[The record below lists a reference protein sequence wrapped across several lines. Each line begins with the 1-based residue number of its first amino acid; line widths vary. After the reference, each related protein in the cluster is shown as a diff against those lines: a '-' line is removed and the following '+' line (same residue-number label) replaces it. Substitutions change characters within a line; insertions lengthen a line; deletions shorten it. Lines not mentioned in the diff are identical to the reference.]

1 LQNGRVIYK
10 EVFMPVRLSVEVYEV
25 FERNFNSKEDALK
38 VISAFEETISES
50 VGFSWYKT
58 KTELL
63 SEIFSVVAT
72 KDDLQSLRVELLG
85 VINNTRAE
93 LLGEMKMDKAE
104 VLGKFD
110 ALYEKT
116 EKDKAELLGIIGSNK
131 EELLGVIESNKAELN
146 GKLDVLYEKT
156 EKDKAELLGII
167 GSNKEELN
175 AKIDTIY
182 LKLDRKIT
190 LWSSFI
196 IFIIIFLNQ
205 NALEFIAKIIGL
217 IK

>member
-1 LQNGRVIYK
+1 
-10 EVFMPVRLSVEVYEV
+10 MPGRLSVEVYEI
-25 FERNFNSKEDALK
+25 FERNFNNKEDALK
-38 VISAFEETISES
+38 IINAFEETINES
-50 VGFSWYKT
+50 VSVSWYKT
-58 KTELL
+58 KNEML

-72 KDDLQSLRVELLG
+72 KEDLRSLRVELLG
-85 VINNTRAE
+85 
-93 LLGEMKMDKAE
+93 EMKKDKAE
-104 VLGKFD
+104 ILGRLY

-116 EKDKAELLGIIGSNK
+116 EKDKAELLGMIEQNK
-131 EELLGVIESNKAELN
+131 TELLGMIEQN
-146 GKLDVLYEKT
+146 KT
-156 EKDKAELLGII
+156 ELLGMIEQNKTELLGII
-167 GSNKEELN
+167 EQNKTELLGMIESNRIELN

-190 LWSSFI
+190 LWSFSI

>member
-1 LQNGRVIYK
+1 
-10 EVFMPVRLSVEVYEV
+10 MPGRLSVEVYEI
-25 FERNFNSKEDALK
+25 FERNFNNKEDALK
-38 VISAFEETISES
+38 IINAFEETINES
-50 VGFSWYKT
+50 VSVSWYKT
-58 KTELL
+58 KNEML

-72 KDDLQSLRVELLG
+72 KEDLSSLRVELLG
-85 VINNTRAE
+85 
-93 LLGEMKMDKAE
+93 EMKKDKAE
-104 VLGKFD
+104 ILGRLY

-116 EKDKAELLGIIGSNK
+116 EKDKAELLGIIEQNK
-131 EELLGVIESNKAELN
+131 TELLGMIESNR
-146 GKLDVLYEKT
+146 
-156 EKDKAELLGII
+156 I
-167 GSNKEELN
+167 ELN

-190 LWSSFI
+190 LWSFSI

>member
-1 LQNGRVIYK
+1 
-10 EVFMPVRLSVEVYEV
+10 MPGRLSVEVYEI
-25 FERNFNSKEDALK
+25 FERNFNNKEDALK
-38 VISAFEETISES
+38 IINAFEETINES
-50 VGFSWYKT
+50 VSVSWYKT
-58 KTELL
+58 KNEML

-72 KDDLQSLRVELLG
+72 KEDLRSLRVELLS
-85 VINNTRAE
+85 
-93 LLGEMKMDKAE
+93 EMKKDKAE
-104 VLGKFD
+104 ILGRLY

-116 EKDKAELLGIIGSNK
+116 EKDKAELLGMIEQNK
-131 EELLGVIESNKAELN
+131 TELLGMIESNR
-146 GKLDVLYEKT
+146 
-156 EKDKAELLGII
+156 I
-167 GSNKEELN
+167 ELN

-190 LWSSFI
+190 LWSFSI

>member
-1 LQNGRVIYK
+1 
-10 EVFMPVRLSVEVYEV
+10 MPGRLSVEVYEI
-25 FERNFNSKEDALK
+25 FERNFNNKEDALK
-38 VISAFEETISES
+38 IINAFEETINES
-50 VGFSWYKT
+50 VSVSWYKT
-58 KTELL
+58 KNEML

-72 KDDLQSLRVELLG
+72 KEDLRSLRVELLG
-85 VINNTRAE
+85 
-93 LLGEMKMDKAE
+93 EMKKDKAE
-104 VLGKFD
+104 ILGRLY

-116 EKDKAELLGIIGSNK
+116 EKDKAELLGIIEQNK
-131 EELLGVIESNKAELN
+131 TELLGMIESNR
-146 GKLDVLYEKT
+146 
-156 EKDKAELLGII
+156 I
-167 GSNKEELN
+167 ELN

-190 LWSSFI
+190 LWSFSI

>member
-1 LQNGRVIYK
+1 
-10 EVFMPVRLSVEVYEV
+10 MPGRLSVEVYEI
-25 FERNFNSKEDALK
+25 FERNFNNKEDALK
-38 VISAFEETISES
+38 IINAFEETINES
-50 VGFSWYKT
+50 VSVSWYKT
-58 KTELL
+58 KNEML

-72 KDDLQSLRVELLG
+72 KEDLRSLRVELLG
-85 VINNTRAE
+85 
-93 LLGEMKMDKAE
+93 EMKKDKAE
-104 VLGKFD
+104 ILGRLY

-116 EKDKAELLGIIGSNK
+116 EKDKAELLGMIEQNK
-131 EELLGVIESNKAELN
+131 TELLGMIESNR
-146 GKLDVLYEKT
+146 
-156 EKDKAELLGII
+156 I
-167 GSNKEELN
+167 ELN

-190 LWSSFI
+190 LWSFSI

>member
-1 LQNGRVIYK
+1 
-10 EVFMPVRLSVEVYEV
+10 MPGRLSVEVYEI
-25 FERNFNSKEDALK
+25 FERNFNNKEDALK
-38 VISAFEETISES
+38 IINAFEETINES
-50 VGFSWYKT
+50 VSVSWYKT
-58 KTELL
+58 KNEML

-72 KDDLQSLRVELLG
+72 KEDLRSLRVELLG
-85 VINNTRAE
+85 
-93 LLGEMKMDKAE
+93 EMKKDKAE
-104 VLGKFD
+104 ILGRLY

-116 EKDKAELLGIIGSNK
+116 EKDKAELLGMIEQNK
-131 EELLGVIESNKAELN
+131 
-146 GKLDVLYEKT
+146 T
-156 EKDKAELLGII
+156 ELLGII
-167 GSNKEELN
+167 EQNKTELLGMIEQNKTELLGIIEQNKTELLGMIESNRIELN

-190 LWSSFI
+190 LWSFSI

>member
-1 LQNGRVIYK
+1 
-10 EVFMPVRLSVEVYEV
+10 MPGRLSVEVYEI
-25 FERNFNSKEDALK
+25 FERNFNNKEDALK
-38 VISAFEETISES
+38 IINAFEETINES
-50 VGFSWYKT
+50 VSVSWYKT
-58 KTELL
+58 KNEML

-72 KDDLQSLRVELLG
+72 KEDLRSLRVELLG
-85 VINNTRAE
+85 
-93 LLGEMKMDKAE
+93 EMKKDKAE
-104 VLGKFD
+104 ILGRLY

-116 EKDKAELLGIIGSNK
+116 EKDKAELLGMIEQNK
-131 EELLGVIESNKAELN
+131 
-146 GKLDVLYEKT
+146 T
-156 EKDKAELLGII
+156 ELLGII
-167 GSNKEELN
+167 EQNKTELLGMIESNRIELN

-190 LWSSFI
+190 LWSFSI

>member
-1 LQNGRVIYK
+1 
-10 EVFMPVRLSVEVYEV
+10 MPGRLSVEVYEI
-25 FERNFNSKEDALK
+25 FERNFNNKEDALK
-38 VISAFEETISES
+38 IINAFEETINES
-50 VGFSWYKT
+50 VSVSWYKT
-58 KTELL
+58 KNEML

-72 KDDLQSLRVELLG
+72 KEDLRSLRVELLG
-85 VINNTRAE
+85 
-93 LLGEMKMDKAE
+93 EMKKDKAE
-104 VLGKFD
+104 ILGRLY

-116 EKDKAELLGIIGSNK
+116 EKDKAELLGMIEQNK
-131 EELLGVIESNKAELN
+131 
-146 GKLDVLYEKT
+146 T
-156 EKDKAELLGII
+156 ELLGII
-167 GSNKEELN
+167 EQNKTELLGIIEQNKTELLGMIESNRIELN

-190 LWSSFI
+190 LWSFSI

>member
-1 LQNGRVIYK
+1 
-10 EVFMPVRLSVEVYEV
+10 MPGRLSVEVYEI
-25 FERNFNSKEDALK
+25 FERNFNNKEDALK
-38 VISAFEETISES
+38 IINAFEETINES
-50 VGFSWYKT
+50 VSVSWYKT
-58 KTELL
+58 KNEML

-72 KDDLQSLRVELLG
+72 KEDLRSLRVELLS
-85 VINNTRAE
+85 
-93 LLGEMKMDKAE
+93 EMKKDKAE
-104 VLGKFD
+104 ILGRLY

-116 EKDKAELLGIIGSNK
+116 EKDKAELLGIIEQNK
-131 EELLGVIESNKAELN
+131 I
-146 GKLDVLYEKT
+146 
-156 EKDKAELLGII
+156 ELLGII
-167 GSNKEELN
+167 EQNKTELLGMIEQNKIELLGIIEQNKTELLGMIESNRIELN

-190 LWSSFI
+190 LWSFSI

>member
-1 LQNGRVIYK
+1 
-10 EVFMPVRLSVEVYEV
+10 MPGRLSVEVYEI
-25 FERNFNSKEDALK
+25 FERNFNNKEDALK
-38 VISAFEETISES
+38 IINAFEETINES
-50 VGFSWYKT
+50 VSVSWYKT
-58 KTELL
+58 KNEML

-72 KDDLQSLRVELLG
+72 KEDLRSLRVELLG
-85 VINNTRAE
+85 
-93 LLGEMKMDKAE
+93 EMKKDKAE
-104 VLGKFD
+104 ILGRLY

-116 EKDKAELLGIIGSNK
+116 EKDKAELLGIIEQNK
-131 EELLGVIESNKAELN
+131 
-146 GKLDVLYEKT
+146 T
-156 EKDKAELLGII
+156 ELLGII
-167 GSNKEELN
+167 ESNRIELN

-190 LWSSFI
+190 LWSFSI

>member
-1 LQNGRVIYK
+1 
-10 EVFMPVRLSVEVYEV
+10 MPGRLSVEVYEI
-25 FERNFNSKEDALK
+25 FERNFNNKEDALK
-38 VISAFEETISES
+38 IINAFEETINES
-50 VGFSWYKT
+50 VSVSWYKT
-58 KTELL
+58 KNEML

-72 KDDLQSLRVELLG
+72 KEDLRSLRVELLG
-85 VINNTRAE
+85 
-93 LLGEMKMDKAE
+93 EMKKDKAE
-104 VLGKFD
+104 ILGRLY

-116 EKDKAELLGIIGSNK
+116 EKDKAELLGMIEQNK
-131 EELLGVIESNKAELN
+131 
-146 GKLDVLYEKT
+146 T
-156 EKDKAELLGII
+156 ELLGII
-167 GSNKEELN
+167 EQNKTELLGMIEQNKTELLGIIEQNKTELLGIIESNRIELN

-190 LWSSFI
+190 LWSFSI

>member
-1 LQNGRVIYK
+1 
-10 EVFMPVRLSVEVYEV
+10 MPGRLSVEVYEI
-25 FERNFNSKEDALK
+25 FERNFNNKEDALK
-38 VISAFEETISES
+38 IINAFEETINES
-50 VGFSWYKT
+50 VSVSWYKT
-58 KTELL
+58 KNEML

-72 KDDLQSLRVELLG
+72 KEDLRSLRVELLG
-85 VINNTRAE
+85 
-93 LLGEMKMDKAE
+93 EMKKDKAE
-104 VLGKFD
+104 ILGRLY

-116 EKDKAELLGIIGSNK
+116 EKDKAELLGMIEQNK
-131 EELLGVIESNKAELN
+131 TELLGMIEQNK
-146 GKLDVLYEKT
+146 T
-156 EKDKAELLGII
+156 ELLGII
-167 GSNKEELN
+167 EQNKTELLGIIEQNKTELLGIIEQNKTELLGIIESNRIELN

-190 LWSSFI
+190 LWSFSI

>member
-1 LQNGRVIYK
+1 
-10 EVFMPVRLSVEVYEV
+10 MPGRLSVEVYEI
-25 FERNFNSKEDALK
+25 FERNFNNKEDALK
-38 VISAFEETISES
+38 IINAFEETINES
-50 VGFSWYKT
+50 VSVSWYKT
-58 KTELL
+58 KNEML

-72 KDDLQSLRVELLG
+72 KEDLSSLRVELLG
-85 VINNTRAE
+85 
-93 LLGEMKMDKAE
+93 EMKKDKAE
-104 VLGKFD
+104 ILGRLY

-116 EKDKAELLGIIGSNK
+116 EKDKAELLGMIEQNK
-131 EELLGVIESNKAELN
+131 
-146 GKLDVLYEKT
+146 T
-156 EKDKAELLGII
+156 ELLGII
-167 GSNKEELN
+167 EQNKTELLGMIEQNKTELLGIIEQNKTELLGMIESNRIELN

-190 LWSSFI
+190 LWSFSI

>member
-1 LQNGRVIYK
+1 
-10 EVFMPVRLSVEVYEV
+10 MPGRLSVEVYEI
-25 FERNFNSKEDALK
+25 FERNFNNKEDALK
-38 VISAFEETISES
+38 IINAFEETINES
-50 VGFSWYKT
+50 VSVSWYKT
-58 KTELL
+58 KNEML

-72 KDDLQSLRVELLG
+72 KEDLRSLRVELLS
-85 VINNTRAE
+85 
-93 LLGEMKMDKAE
+93 EMKKDKAE
-104 VLGKFD
+104 ILGRLY

-116 EKDKAELLGIIGSNK
+116 EKDKAELLGMIEQNK
-131 EELLGVIESNKAELN
+131 TELLGMIEQNKIELLGMIEQN
-146 GKLDVLYEKT
+146 KT
-156 EKDKAELLGII
+156 ELLGII
-167 GSNKEELN
+167 EQNKTELLGMIESNRIELN

-190 LWSSFI
+190 LWSFSI

>member
-1 LQNGRVIYK
+1 
-10 EVFMPVRLSVEVYEV
+10 MPGRLSVEVYEI
-25 FERNFNSKEDALK
+25 FERNFNNKEDALK
-38 VISAFEETISES
+38 IINAFEETINES
-50 VGFSWYKT
+50 VSVSWYKT
-58 KTELL
+58 KNEML

-72 KDDLQSLRVELLG
+72 KEDLRSLRVELLG
-85 VINNTRAE
+85 
-93 LLGEMKMDKAE
+93 EMKKDKAE
-104 VLGKFD
+104 ILGRLY

-116 EKDKAELLGIIGSNK
+116 EKDKAELLGMIEQNK
-131 EELLGVIESNKAELN
+131 TELLGMIEQNK
-146 GKLDVLYEKT
+146 T
-156 EKDKAELLGII
+156 ELLGII
-167 GSNKEELN
+167 EQNKTELLGIIESNRIELN

-190 LWSSFI
+190 LWSFSI

>member
-1 LQNGRVIYK
+1 
-10 EVFMPVRLSVEVYEV
+10 MPGRLSVEVYEI
-25 FERNFNSKEDALK
+25 FERNFNNKEDALK
-38 VISAFEETISES
+38 IINAFEETINES
-50 VGFSWYKT
+50 VSVSWYKT
-58 KTELL
+58 KNEML

-72 KDDLQSLRVELLG
+72 KEDLRSLRVELLG
-85 VINNTRAE
+85 
-93 LLGEMKMDKAE
+93 EMKKDKAE
-104 VLGKFD
+104 ILGRLY

-116 EKDKAELLGIIGSNK
+116 EKDKAELLGIIEQNK
-131 EELLGVIESNKAELN
+131 TELLGMIEQNKI
-146 GKLDVLYEKT
+146 
-156 EKDKAELLGII
+156 ELLGII
-167 GSNKEELN
+167 EQNKTELLGIIEQNKTELLGMIESNRIELN

-190 LWSSFI
+190 LWSFSI

>member
-1 LQNGRVIYK
+1 
-10 EVFMPVRLSVEVYEV
+10 MPGRLSVEVYEI
-25 FERNFNSKEDALK
+25 FERNFNNKEDALK
-38 VISAFEETISES
+38 IINAFEETINES
-50 VGFSWYKT
+50 VSVSWYKT
-58 KTELL
+58 KNEML

-72 KDDLQSLRVELLG
+72 KEDLRSLRVELLS
-85 VINNTRAE
+85 
-93 LLGEMKMDKAE
+93 EMKKDKAE
-104 VLGKFD
+104 ILGRLY

-116 EKDKAELLGIIGSNK
+116 EKDKAELLGIIEQNK
-131 EELLGVIESNKAELN
+131 TELLGMIEQNK
-146 GKLDVLYEKT
+146 T
-156 EKDKAELLGII
+156 ELLGII
-167 GSNKEELN
+167 ESNRIELN

-190 LWSSFI
+190 LWSFSI